1 MKKLLILLTFT
12 FVFYSCN
19 ESNTELSDEQLIEAI
34 IESEN
39 RISVSVRDLPNSA
52 ITSLDFDMPND
63 VVDIA
68 ELAPDLGYE
77 IEMKSW
83 EFFEFELDY
92 ERYDNQYFTTNGRKL
107 ETSKISKDN
116 WGNKK
121 DMSSKKKKRGPCFKF
136 VYPISY
142 TMKDGAVISGNNRKE
157 IHNQMKVY
165 FEKNGKTKEN
175 KPTLNLPIQIL
186 TIDHN
191 KKISKKDILNL
202 DDLKMLMVYCKG
214 NKNENG
220 DKKSD

>member
-12 FVFYSCN
+12 FIFYSCN

-63 VVDIA
+63 VVDMA

-142 TMKDGAVISGNNRKE
+142 IMSDGSTISGSDRKE
-157 IHNQMKVY
+157 IHIAMKAY
-165 FEKNGKTKEN
+165 FEANGKSKEN
-175 KPTLNLPIQIL
+175 RPSLNLPVQIMVL
-186 TIDHN
+186 DDDKNEIT
-191 KKISKKDILNL
+191 KDITTLGE
-202 DDLKMLMVYCKG
+202 LKSLRSVCRGKKKNNDGKKG
-214 NKNENG
+214 
-220 DKKSD
+220 

>member
-142 TMKDGAVISGNNRKE
+142 TMGDGSIISGNDRKE
-157 IHNQMKVY
+157 IHIAMKAY
-165 FEKNGKTKEN
+165 FEVNGKSKEN
-175 KPTLNLPIQIL
+175 RPSLNLPVQIMVL
-186 TIDHN
+186 DDDKNEITKDITTLEELKSLRSVCRG
-191 KKISKKDILNL
+191 KKKNNDGKKD
-202 DDLKMLMVYCKG
+202 
-214 NKNENG
+214 
-220 DKKSD
+220 

>member
-121 DMSSKKKKRGPCFKF
+121 DMNSKKKKRGPCFKF

-142 TMKDGAVISGNNRKE
+142 TMGDGSIISGNDRKE
-157 IHNQMKVY
+157 IHIAMKAY
-165 FEKNGKTKEN
+165 FEVNGKSKEN
-175 KPTLNLPIQIL
+175 RPSLNLPVQIMVL
-186 TIDHN
+186 DDDKNEIT
-191 KKISKKDILNL
+191 KDITTLEE
-202 DDLKMLMVYCKG
+202 LKSLRSVCRGKKKNNDGKKG
-214 NKNENG
+214 
-220 DKKSD
+220 